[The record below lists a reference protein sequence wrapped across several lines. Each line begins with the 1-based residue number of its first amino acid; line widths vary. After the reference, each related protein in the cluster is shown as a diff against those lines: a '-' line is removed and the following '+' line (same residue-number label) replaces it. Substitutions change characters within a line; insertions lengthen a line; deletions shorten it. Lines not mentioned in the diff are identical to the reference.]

1 MVALVS
7 LTLGALIGSFIS
19 TPIANKLLENEIES
33 STNAKNEIRENFG
46 GGVGNMEPSEDNAPK
61 GGRGEEFTNNFTNV
75 VNIEAFGSFEATV
88 SIKVLL
94 ELLGLGLLLTL
105 ISSSSAL
112 IAINRF
118 SPLTILKERS

>member
-1 MVALVS
+1 MLR
-7 LTLGALIGSFIS
+7 I
-19 TPIANKLLENEIES
+19 NKLHKTCKKETS
-33 STNAKNEIRENFG
+33 QKPNEIRENFG